1 MNADGLVNRLHWLGH
16 DSFRLEGPPIIYFDP
31 WKLTGQHAIAD
42 LVLVS
47 HEHADHCSPEDVK
60 RVSGPDTIIVCNA
73 GSAEKLPGART
84 VTPGERLAVAGVE
97 IEAVRA
103 YNTTKFRAPG
113 IPFHPREADH
123 VGYIVSVD
131 DVRIYHAG
139 DTDHIP
145 EMAELDCDVALLPV
159 SGTYVMTVEEA
170 VEAAQAISPQIV
182 VPMHYGSGIGTGDD
196 GIRFAEL
203 YDGKSVLLRAE

>member
-1 MNADGLVNRLHWLGH
+1 LGH
-16 DSFRLEGPPIIYFDP
+16 DSFRLEGPPVIYFDP

-47 HEHADHCSPEDVK
+47 HEHADHCSPEDVN
-60 RVSGPDTIIVCNA
+60 RVSGPDTVVICNA
-73 GSAEKLPGART
+73 GSADKLPGART
-84 VTPGERLAVAGVE
+84 VSPGERLTVAGVE
-97 IEAVRA
+97 IETIRA

-123 VGYIVSVD
+123 VGYIVTVD
-131 DVRIYHAG
+131 GVRIYHAG

-170 VEAAQAISPQIV
+170 VEAARTISPQVV

-196 GIRFAEL
+196 GSRFAQL
-203 YDGKSVLLRAE
+203 YAGRVVVLPAE